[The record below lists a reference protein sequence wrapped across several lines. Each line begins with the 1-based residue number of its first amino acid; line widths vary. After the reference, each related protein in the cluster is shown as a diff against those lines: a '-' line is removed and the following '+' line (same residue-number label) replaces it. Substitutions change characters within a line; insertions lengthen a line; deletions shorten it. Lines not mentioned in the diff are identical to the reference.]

1 MRGASPNCGGE
12 KEGQVGLAQS
22 SLFLSVH
29 QTVIRRQTSGAKT
42 FEAALVHP
50 AHQAFLDRS
59 NRLMIVNRGNYVC
72 MSGQE
77 QNGGHT
83 GRGEYY
89 FNVAR
94 VARNGVGGPVA
105 GKGWGAGSAAGHVA
119 RDPTRTRLGRNSPV
133 WGNASVEIHSRKYSH
148 RPRCNASN
156 KFPLYPSTRNRS
168 FLAKLS
174 RKIIQIYI
182 HILYIRIFDQ
192 LDAYIYISFRKE
204 IQSGNNYF
212 LHI

>member
-156 KFPLYPSTRNRS
+156 KFPLYPLREIDPFSRNY
-168 FLAKLS
+168 LEKLY
-174 RKIIQIYI
+174 KY
-182 HILYIRIFDQ
+182 ILYIRIFDQ
-192 LDAYIYISFRKE
+192 LDVYIYIYITFRKE